1 MIYEQNYKRLKKL
14 IPDLDILT
22 VETHRKSK
30 SGGFMDLSFE
40 VLSCGT
46 DQFTCAMAHYFE
58 QNGDLIADP
67 DMEIRVVPS
76 MQMIEALTYQDQ
88 FGFRVVYP
96 EAGKVNLQA
105 KKELNQFLGQ
115 WLKNLIA
122 QGHQLSPEMQK
133 ETG

>member
-1 MIYEQNYKRLKKL
+1 MIYEANYKRLKKL
-14 IPDLDILT
+14 IPDLDTLT

-40 VLSCGT
+40 VLSRTT
-46 DQFTCAMAHYFE
+46 DQFTGALAHYFE
-58 QNGDLIADP
+58 QNGDLVADP

-76 MQMIEALTYQDQ
+76 MRMIEALTYQDQ
-88 FGFRVVYP
+88 FGYRVVYP

-105 KKELNQFLGQ
+105 KEELNQFLGK

-122 QGHQLSPEMQK
+122 QGHKLSPGIQE
-133 ETG
+133 EGG